1 MTYLELYLNRYKAK
15 LINTE
20 CPGEFFADDDSL
32 MEHDGM
38 VFGCRGMTC
47 EMCWNRIVIAD

>member
-1 MTYLELYLNRYKAK
+1 MTHLELYLNRYKAK

-20 CPGEFFADDDSL
+20 CPGEFFADDESI

-38 VFGCRGMTC
+38 VLGCRGMTC
-47 EMCWNRIVIAD
+47 EMCWNRIAVVD